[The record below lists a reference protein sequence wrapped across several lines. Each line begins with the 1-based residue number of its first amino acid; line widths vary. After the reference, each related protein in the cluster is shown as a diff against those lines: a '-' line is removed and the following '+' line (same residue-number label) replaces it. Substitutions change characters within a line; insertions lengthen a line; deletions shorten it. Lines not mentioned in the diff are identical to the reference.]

1 MALRPTSPGQD
12 ISSSKMWIF
21 WASTLHSLT
30 HSRPTWDSS
39 SPSTKGLDDSSHTA
53 KLLTSLSFE
62 LDWRR
67 KRKSIVK
74 TPQPKHTYLSSC
86 CCITKPLMQLL
97 LIKLL
102 KRSLK
107 NLLKNQLLA
116 ANRNI
121 QRLGVLEQISYFLPS
136 AFD

>member
-1 MALRPTSPGQD
+1 
-12 ISSSKMWIF
+12 
-21 WASTLHSLT
+21 
-30 HSRPTWDSS
+30 
-39 SPSTKGLDDSSHTA
+39 
-53 KLLTSLSFE
+53 
-62 LDWRR
+62 
-67 KRKSIVK
+67 
-74 TPQPKHTYLSSC
+74 
-86 CCITKPLMQLL
+86 MQLL